1 MKTTQERIE
10 EFLSGLPADR
20 LERFAEALTKV
31 EENIKYAELSEI
43 TGQTVDQ
50 IKSAELINDLVMEGF
65 YSGLDDIMDSG
76 GLSSLIKENK

>member
-10 EFLSGLPADR
+10 EFLGGLPADK
-20 LERFAEALTKV
+20 LERFAEALAKV
-31 EENIKYAELSEI
+31 EENVKYAELSEI
-43 TGQTVDQ
+43 TGQTVEQ

-76 GLSSLIKENK
+76 GISSMIGRKK